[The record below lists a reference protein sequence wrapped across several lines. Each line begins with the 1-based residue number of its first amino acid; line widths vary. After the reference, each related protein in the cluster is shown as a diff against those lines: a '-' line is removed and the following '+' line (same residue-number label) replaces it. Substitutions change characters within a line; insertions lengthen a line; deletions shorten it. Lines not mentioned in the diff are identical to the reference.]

1 MPEASSF
8 KYLYSTVFKNGGDF
22 SKVPAKIKS
31 TPIKCFVKESYP
43 YFLISDDYFY
53 IPAYFTKKAVDGFKS
68 GSNTGIADLRSKVI
82 IISDWSLELARVK
95 SADVFTSYGGVEL
108 KLIVN
113 SFSVAP
119 SKDQGIQLKR
129 QPVNLYRD
137 SEVKTLVNHY
147 IWTAQS
153 KVIPSAALPDISKLS
168 GKGNVSAGIV
178 SFGNFN
184 AAPAAKTSTIDVSSL
199 GRPAGKASA
208 KGKATV
214 KGGLVAKKKGI
225 AKTAVKA
232 IAKMKASASKKSTGR
247 VKTPGNDASG
257 KATSDIKTMSRFKK
271 MMAQHKKSKGK
282 K

>member
-1 MPEASSF
+1 MPESSSF

-68 GSNTGIADLRSKVI
+68 GSNTGIADLKSKVI

-95 SADVFTSYGGVEL
+95 SSDVFTSYGGVEL

-119 SKDQGIQLKR
+119 NKDQGIQLKR

-137 SEVKTLVNHY
+137 TEVKTLVNHF

-153 KVIPSAALPDISKLS
+153 KAIPSAALPDISKLS

-178 SFGNFN
+178 SFNCTV
-184 AAPAAKTSTIDVSSL
+184 APAAKTNTIDVSSTRK
-199 GRPAGKASA
+199 GGAKA
-208 KGKATV
+208 GKATV
-214 KGGLVAKKKGI
+214 KGGLVK
-225 AKTAVKA
+225 AKTTIKKAVASKV
-232 IAKMKASASKKSTGR
+232 AKSKTSVGKKSTGKG
-247 VKTPGNDASG
+247 KTPGGDASG

-271 MMAQHKKSKGK
+271 MMALHKKRKN
-282 K
+282 